1 MDAKKT
7 LDGRLEA
14 QRDADDRVG
23 PIEPAELLPELK
35 DPIDGELRAL
45 WGPAPA
51 APPELRTRLLALA
64 VAEEKQASEKNST
77 GPYDLAEARA
87 RAQGKRAP
95 PTRAISRGA
104 IAASGAAL
112 LLFGVRAAVI
122 RSHHQLHANTAAHGE
137 SASANSVGASVHS
150 ERASANG
157 ELSLEDEQFA
167 MAAEDGDEPDS
178 DEDPSVLELAADE

>member
-7 LDGRLEA
+7 LTGQPDELSLE
-14 QRDADDRVG
+14 
-23 PIEPAELLPELK
+23 LT

-51 APPELRTRLLALA
+51 APPELRARLLALA
-64 VAEEKQASEKNST
+64 SAEEKRALEKGT

-87 RAQGKRAP
+87 RAQGKLAP
-95 PTRAISRGA
+95 PRRAISRGA
-104 IAASGAAL
+104 IAASVAAL

-122 RSHHQLHANTAAHGE
+122 RSHHQLHAATAARDE
-137 SASANSVGASVHS
+137 SAAANS
-150 ERASANG
+150 

-167 MAAEDGDEPDS
+167 MAADDGDEPDS

>member
-7 LDGRLEA
+7 LNGQPDELSLE
-14 QRDADDRVG
+14 
-23 PIEPAELLPELK
+23 LT

-122 RSHHQLHANTAAHGE
+122 RSHHQLHAATAARDE
-137 SASANSVGASVHS
+137 SAAANS
-150 ERASANG
+150 

-167 MAAEDGDEPDS
+167 MAADDGDEPDS